1 MGFLIFLGVCIGLAL
16 NFFVSNEFY
25 KVAVMKGYDEGKYL
39 WIPFF
44 FGVAGYLLVVALPD
58 RAARKENVSGVVNTK
73 PVDEIPEL

>member
-1 MGFLIFLGVCIGLAL
+1 MEGLIILGVIVVLL
-16 NFFVSNEFY
+16 ISFFVSNEFY

-58 RAARKENVSGVVNTK
+58 RVAKNTK
-73 PVDEIPEL
+73 AEKNTIDEIPEL